1 MRRIYELLLGLYPAE
16 VRTWFAPE
24 MSDVFA
30 QIAEDRRREGW
41 FSFAAFVSGE
51 LIGLLTGAAA
61 AHRTARQPV
70 IDLGMMRPPGVS
82 QEVYGTALDE
92 LTAAQRL
99 VEFNLGRMQQAI
111 ARHDFVK
118 ARFYS
123 DEDRK
128 ARRNLRIVR
137 RKYGVPE

>member
-1 MRRIYELLLGLYPAE
+1 MRRIYERLLGLYPAE
-16 VRTWFAPE
+16 VRTSFAPE

-30 QIAEDRRREGW
+30 QVAEDRRREGW
-41 FSFAAFVSGE
+41 IPFAAFVLGE

-61 AHRTARQPV
+61 AHRTVRKPV
-70 IDLGMMRPPGVS
+70 LDLRMMRPPGVS

-92 LTAAQRL
+92 LIAAQRL
-99 VEFNLGRMQQAI
+99 VDYNLGRMQQAI

-128 ARRNLRIVR
+128 ARLNLGLVR